1 MTVGVV
7 HRQTPVQVRLALS
20 CPLAVAR
27 RYHSDVRRAALPCGR
42 GCPAVIQVH
51 TVFEAAAWR
60 NKVDGLQQGGP
71 YAERLSAVAQGSIP
85 SNTTPEPGPIA
96 PMV

>member
-1 MTVGVV
+1 M
-7 HRQTPVQVRLALS
+7 
-20 CPLAVAR
+20 
-27 RYHSDVRRAALPCGR
+27 
-42 GCPAVIQVH
+42 IQVH

>member
-1 MTVGVV
+1 V
-7 HRQTPVQVRLALS
+7 
-20 CPLAVAR
+20 
-27 RYHSDVRRAALPCGR
+27 LPCGR

-71 YAERLSAVAQGSIP
+71 YAERLSAVAQGRRVALELRAAHIVHDVDGSVLEHHRYGSTRTRHWVDP
-85 SNTTPEPGPIA
+85 VQYHA
-96 PMV
+96 